1 MLKKGVLFL
10 GVLGIIGLLS
20 GCETKSKE
28 EVEQSFDK
36 VLAMYPTK
44 NLMDFYD
51 MEGYR
56 DSEFDEDDKGVWS
69 IRSGMSIGYDE
80 QSVLISEG
88 MIIRMNRN
96 TEEAKGYYYVRS
108 TPYDIEKE
116 TTENRYP
123 VTYDE
128 RGVHLV
134 EDISDSVLKEKIE
147 NFQFFVQYGE
157 FKGLD
162 KYKNIREMYNAEV
175 PIYELEYQLT
185 NDDLNVQQLRER
197 YDIPTNKAP
206 TLLLKGR
213 GLLDGSSVG
222 YKAIEIAFDKTID
235 DNQGNINGRD
245 IFFSDSISYQTAI
258 KEESASKVDIDWWRR
273 WAEKV
278 NQMGSTEQTY

>member
-1 MLKKGVLFL
+1 MLKKGVM
-10 GVLGIIGLLS
+10 IIGVIVITGLVS

-56 DSEFDEDDKGVWS
+56 DSEFDEDDKGTWILQSSMS
-69 IRSGMSIGYDE
+69 IRNEEGGPLS
-80 QSVLISEG
+80 SEG
-88 MIIRMNRN
+88 MVLKMNRN
-96 TEEAKGYYYVRS
+96 TFTAEGYFY
-108 TPYDIEKE
+108 EKE
-116 TTENRYP
+116 IKLPDRKETKYL
-123 VTYDE
+123 VSYDRFGFHVVDKTIIPE
-128 RGVHLV
+128 
-134 EDISDSVLKEKIE
+134 IKEKIE

-157 FKGLD
+157 FKDLD
-162 KYKNIREMYNAEV
+162 KYNNIREMYNAEV

-185 NDDLNVQQLRER
+185 NNDLNVQQLRER
-197 YDIPTNKAP
+197 YDIPTDKAP

-222 YKAIEIAFDKTID
+222 YKTIEFTFDKTID

-245 IFFSDSISYQTAI
+245 IFFSDSINYQPS
-258 KEESASKVDIDWWRR
+258 KEE
-273 WAEKV
+273 EK
-278 NQMGSTEQTY
+278 